1 MHVTRLVGSQVCRV
15 GLDTLGDLN
24 GLPTSFVQ
32 IGPVTRADA
41 GHERRSE
48 SASLLGGEYFDGP
61 AVDSCLNLPPQRPAR
76 ATAAQSN
83 GADRNSKF
91 REEGESVL
99 QRVGHTFQHRAYK
112 VGRRMSRGDTGKGRP
127 CLGVKVRRAL
137 TQQIGCVLFELG
149 GTGNIPY
156 CSSNQTKDGRIR
168 YLILDATN
176 LNLRSLLES
185 PSFVL

>member
-1 MHVTRLVGSQVCRV
+1 PSLSQAHQCRIKLAPMHVTRLVGSQVRRV
-15 GLDTLGDLN
+15 GL
-24 GLPTSFVQ
+24 
-32 IGPVTRADA
+32 
-41 GHERRSE
+41 
-48 SASLLGGEYFDGP
+48 
-61 AVDSCLNLPPQRPAR
+61 
-76 ATAAQSN
+76 
-83 GADRNSKF
+83 
-91 REEGESVL
+91 
-99 QRVGHTFQHRAYK
+99 
-112 VGRRMSRGDTGKGRP
+112 GRRMSRGDTGKGRP
-127 CLGVKVRRAL
+127 YLGVKVRRAL